1 MLKDIKNYL
10 IGLIAGIF
18 ALLGLYLKG
27 KSAGKDEERAK
38 QNERV
43 LDDVK
48 KVNIARADS
57 GKRARVRNKYSR

>member
-48 KVNIARADS
+48 KVNIGRFI
-57 GKRARVRNKYSR
+57 